1 MKDLTQ
7 GRIEAHLLR
16 MSGAIFLSMLMG
28 VQFSLVNIY
37 WLGQLGSRAQA
48 AVTLAGIP
56 MMLLFTLMPIISM
69 GSGILISHAVGAKDQ
84 TRANLIFNEAFGAS
98 LIVMALIGAIAW
110 VERETFGAAMT
121 TDPETAALIATYFEW
136 FIPSIVVQIPLFVL
150 AMALEFTGDVRAG
163 TIAQTA
169 TVVLN
174 AIITPILMFGWF
186 GAPSMGIAGAGL
198 AAFIACGIIM
208 LGLVAYSFRK
218 ASYLS
223 LQPRIWFKRP
233 QELWGALKVGLP
245 TGIESGLVAAYL
257 LVVALL
263 LRPFGPVEQAA
274 FGIGHRLFQA
284 ALMPLMALSSATCVL
299 VGQSYGAGLASRVR
313 DTLRISLTLGLIVAP
328 FLLLVFES
336 FAPWI
341 CSQFSDDAAVIAA
354 GAVFLRI
361 GALTLIPSS
370 VAYAIFAVLSG
381 MGNTRAS
388 LFTQIVYAVLV
399 VVPAYGLSTM
409 PGFKPS
415 WLWTVMVGAG
425 CVQALMAWYFL
436 RKHFSKN
443 VDQLQADQVPP
454 MKVVET
460 ISDTIADVGAAHLQP
475 KFEPQGTSR

>member
-1 MKDLTQ
+1 MRDLTQ
-7 GRIEAHLLR
+7 GRIDAHLLR
-16 MSGAIFLSMLMG
+16 ISGAIFLSMLMG
-28 VQFSLVNIY
+28 TLFSLVNIY
-37 WLGQLGSRAQA
+37 WLGQLGPRAQA

-56 MMLLFTLMPIISM
+56 MMLLLTLMPIVSM

-84 TRANLIFNEAFGAS
+84 ARANVIFNEAFGAS
-98 LIVMALIGAIAW
+98 LIALALIGTIAW
-110 VERETFGAAMT
+110 VERDAFGSAMT
-121 TDPETAALIATYFEW
+121 TDRETAALIAAYFRW
-136 FIPSIVVQIPLFVL
+136 FIPSIVVQIPLFVM
-150 AMALEFTGDVRAG
+150 AMALEFTGNVRAG
-163 TIAQTA
+163 TIAQSA

-174 AIITPILMFGWF
+174 AIITPILMFGWL
-186 GAPSMGIAGAGL
+186 GVPSMGITGAGL
-198 AAFIACGIIM
+198 ASFIACGITM
-208 LGLVAYSFRK
+208 LGLLAYSFRK
-218 ASYLS
+218 ASYLT
-223 LQPRIWFKRP
+223 LRPRIWFKRP
-233 QELWGALKVGLP
+233 QELWRALKIGLP

-257 LVVALL
+257 LVIALL

-313 DTLRISLTLGLIVAP
+313 ETMRTSLTLGLIVAP
-328 FLLLVFES
+328 LLLLFFES

-341 CSQFSDDAAVIAA
+341 CSRFSNDEAVIAA
-354 GAVFLRI
+354 GSVFLRI

-370 VAYAIFAVLSG
+370 IAYAIFAVLSG

-388 LFTQIVYAVLV
+388 LFTQISYAVLV

-436 RKHFSKN
+436 RKHFGRCI
-443 VDQLQADQVPP
+443 DQLPT
-454 MKVVET
+454 MTVVET
-460 ISDTIADVGAAHLQP
+460 IADKIADAGAAPLRP
-475 KFEPQGTSR
+475 KLEAQGSSL